1 MTKGKVKWYNET
13 KGFGFI
19 EIENDKDIFF
29 HRNGLVSP
37 NSRLDEEEEVVF
49 ETQEGPKGFYAVN
62 VKSAE

>member
-19 EIENDKDIFF
+19 EIENGKDIFF

-37 NSRLDEEEEVVF
+37 HSGVENDEKVVF
-49 ETQEGPKGFYAVN
+49 ETKEGPKGLYAVN
-62 VKSAE
+62 IKSAE

>member
-19 EIENDKDIFF
+19 EIDNGNDVFF

-37 NSRLDEEEEVVF
+37 WGGVDNDEEVVF
-49 ETQEGPKGFYAVN
+49 ETKEGPKGLYAVN
-62 VKSAE
+62 VKTAE